1 MKNSVDEAMDP
12 DDDLKA
18 SNELIKLKLE
28 LEHGMQL
35 QDISA
40 LSPEMENQWLNQI
53 YNFEKQ
59 HRDAPRI
66 KLYDFID
73 RPTFLKLDSMKGGQV
88 KKELKRLLFL
98 LEEKDIALD
107 CCCKYA
113 DSIIYQFL
121 TEELFEHEMDSFSMA
136 GMMHHFIYEEFHP
149 NHDFDLRRYAK
160 YFIDN
165 IFNEK
170 WNEQWSE
177 HSLAESICFCG
188 KEHTRA
194 SISLIIMTFQE
205 AHTNLKV
212 ERSNIKN
219 VTFDLNSNT
228 GVVEVLLAYKA
239 FTAQGAPRKMKGMS
253 RIYFSRS
260 YDWWNICGFKFP
272 GFGD

>member
-1 MKNSVDEAMDP
+1 MKNSADDATDP

-53 YNFEKQ
+53 YNFERQ

-66 KLYDFID
+66 KLYDFIG
-73 RPTFLKLDSMKGGQV
+73 RPTFLKLDSMTGGQV

-98 LEEKDIALD
+98 LEEKDIVLD

-113 DSIIYQFL
+113 DSVIYQFL

-170 WNEQWSE
+170 WDEQWSK

-194 SISLIIMTFQE
+194 SISSIILTFQE
-205 AHTNLKV
+205 AHINLKV
-212 ERSNIKN
+212 EESNIEN
-219 VTFDLNSNT
+219 VTFDLNNNKGT
-228 GVVEVLLAYKA
+228 VELLLAYKA
-239 FTAQGAPRKMKGMS
+239 YPTLGKARLVKGKS
-253 RIYFSRS
+253 SIQFVRH
-260 YDWWNICGFKFP
+260 YDWWSVSGFNFP